1 MLRRLDLALNK
12 VQMTKDEIKG
22 ASSDVLKA
30 QESAESPCA
39 AFRIDIPPVLEDF
52 PDQSRVKAPIYP
64 LPLSHENQ
72 CTIVGTASNLELFS
86 SEFGFKS
93 SKAKKYLPLKKSGK
107 DFDLER
113 AYQRYAFLKA
123 LEQHKV
129 QQNQYEHILR
139 HEAVDESHL
148 EFVEHDTVDDDTD
161 ADENVDD

>member
-1 MLRRLDLALNK
+1 M
-12 VQMTKDEIKG
+12 
-22 ASSDVLKA
+22 
-30 QESAESPCA
+30 
-39 AFRIDIPPVLEDF
+39 LEDF

-113 AYQRYAFLKA
+113 TYQRYAFLKA

-148 EFVEHDTVDDDTD
+148 EFVEHDTVDDDID